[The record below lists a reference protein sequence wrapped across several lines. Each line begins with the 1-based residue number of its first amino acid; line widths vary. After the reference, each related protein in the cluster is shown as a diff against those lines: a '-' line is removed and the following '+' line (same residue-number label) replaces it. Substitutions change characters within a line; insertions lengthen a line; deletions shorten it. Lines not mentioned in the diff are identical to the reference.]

1 MSFSLGCS
9 KGYRYDSAN
18 DECVICPNNTYSN
31 TINAELC
38 TSCPGYTQ
46 ADLDRLPTDL
56 REVYTSFISDA
67 GSTSRAD
74 CGKISL

>member
-1 MSFSLGCS
+1 MFFCLGCS

-18 DECVICPNNTYSN
+18 DECVICPANTYSN
-31 TINAELC
+31 TTNAESC
-38 TSCPGYTQ
+38 TSCPG
-46 ADLDRLPTDL
+46 LPDYIDSL
-56 REVYTSFISDA
+56 SQEVRHMYTSFISEE